1 MHWSWAGAGALRL
14 KLIDFE
20 DPHGEP
26 SNPLELAVQ
35 TVLLRKIVERNSDV
49 RGESLELVDVDDTTF
64 HIGGLKVRDIRPVL
78 KPLTPSCQRPSTG

>member
-1 MHWSWAGAGALRL
+1 
-14 KLIDFE
+14 
-20 DPHGEP
+20 
-26 SNPLELAVQ
+26 
-35 TVLLRKIVERNSDV
+35 VLLRKIIERNSDV